1 MEFWA
6 LIALLGITCIVI
18 MVLILCF
25 LFYKWKSLQ
34 PESTART
41 GAFGEN
47 LKDIPYVDEDK
58 EGLDYIDFK
67 VCISK

>member
-1 MEFWA
+1 M
-6 LIALLGITCIVI
+6 ITLLGITCIVI
-18 MVLILCF
+18 VVLIVCF
-25 LFYKWKSLQ
+25 LFCKWKSRQ
-34 PESTART
+34 PESTTRT

-67 VCISK
+67 LCISK